1 MRNKKETFY
10 CYSDQERIDAI
21 TKLGGKP
28 EITRF
33 KGLGE
38 ISPSEFGLFI
48 GQDMRLDPVIISK
61 ENKLPQL
68 LEYYMGKNTPNRQVH
83 IVNNLRVELD
93 TEEELIKPKPEDE
106 KNNATIPSE
115 TEIIG

>member
-1 MRNKKETFY
+1 M
-10 CYSDQERIDAI
+10 
-21 TKLGGKP
+21 
-28 EITRF
+28 
-33 KGLGE
+33 GE

-48 GQDMRLDPVIISK
+48 GEDMRLDPVIISK

-93 TEEELIKPKPEDE
+93 TEEQLVELKPNDQD
-106 KNNATIPSE
+106 E
-115 TEIIG
+115 TELLDQAESSMQEAL